1 LPDFVSMKIKE
12 HLMNRND
19 CWTRRVAACCA
30 GAMVVCGLCCLTA
43 GCGKTAG
50 SSEASRSEAGRST
63 GGAAEASRSTVSA
76 EELEPPVLEKQ
87 LAAYA
92 ATAQE
97 YGGRVE
103 MHLNFSGTSL
113 TDDELAEIPLGPHT
127 RSIDLSGTKVTDAGL
142 VHLKKCTRL
151 RTLELV
157 DLPITDA
164 GLEHLRDF
172 AELEQVNLKHT
183 QVSIKA
189 QLAFMKY
196 LRQQAF
202 RAAEK

>member
-1 LPDFVSMKIKE
+1 MKIKE
-12 HLMNRND
+12 HLMNRYD

-50 SSEASRSEAGRST
+50 SPDGKTAGSSERAGSRST
-63 GGAAEASRSTVSA
+63 GGASEAPRSTVSA

-87 LAAYA
+87 LAAYD

-97 YGGRVE
+97 YGGTVE

-142 VHLKKCTRL
+142 AHLKKCTRL
-151 RTLELV
+151 KTLSLV